1 MRALR
6 RQDANRYCG
15 PATPLSQWARATCL
29 GLAIFLNGCASESPK
44 GVTISEND
52 ARAVIRHAIPG
63 NVADKSGWTEDI
75 YEAFT
80 VQGLSPTREN
90 VCATVAI
97 IEQESNFQVNPVI
110 PGLPAIAWKEIRTRA
125 EHVGVPWVLVHTT
138 LDLKSPSGVSY
149 AARIDKARTEKD
161 LSDIY
166 EDLIGSV
173 PLGRTLF
180 EEHNP
185 IRTRGPMQVNVA
197 FLKRADAVHSY
208 PYPVKA
214 TMADELFTRRGS
226 VYYGVAHLLGYSAPY
241 PHMLY
246 RFADFNAG
254 QYASRNA
261 AFQNAVSIASG
272 RPLVADGALLPHDGS
287 LGNTEAAVRELG
299 ARLNADDS
307 AIHDALEEG
316 NSADFERS
324 KVYKRVFNLAEQS
337 KHSALPHALLPQ
349 IKLEGPKISRQL
361 TTDWYAHRVDGRYQ
375 QCLKHP

>member
-1 MRALR
+1 MHRALY
-6 RQDANRYCG
+6 A
-15 PATPLSQWARATCL
+15 ASLIL
-29 GLAIFLNGCASESPK
+29 LAGGCASEHPK
-44 GVTISEND
+44 GPAISETD
-52 ARAVIRHAIPG
+52 ARAIIRHAIPT

-80 VQGLSPTREN
+80 VQGLPPTPEN
-90 VCATVAI
+90 VCATVAV
-97 IEQESNFQVNPVI
+97 IEQESNFQTNPVV
-110 PGLPAIAWKEIRTRA
+110 PNMPAIAWKEIRGRA

-138 LDLKSPSGVSY
+138 LELKSPSGLSY
-149 AARIDKARTEKD
+149 ADRIDRSRTEKD

-185 IRTRGPMQVNVA
+185 VRTRGPMQVNVA
-197 FLKRADAVHSY
+197 FLKRAEAVHAY
-208 PYPVKA
+208 PYPVKT

-241 PHMLY
+241 PRALY

-261 AFQNAVSIASG
+261 AFQNALGAASG
-272 RPLVADGALLPHDGS
+272 KPVVADGALIPHDGS
-287 LGNTEAAVRELG
+287 VGNTEAAVRDLG
-299 ARLNADDS
+299 ERLNVNDN
-307 AIHDALEEG
+307 AIRDALEEG
-316 NSADFERS
+316 NSEDFERS
-324 KVYKRVFNLAEQS
+324 KVYVRVFALAEA
-337 KHSALPHALLPQ
+337 KEHRPLPRALTPQ
-349 IKLEGPKISRQL
+349 IKLQGPKISRQL

-375 QCLKHP
+375 QCLAKR